1 MITTIFNII
10 GDSSACG
17 ISAEKI
23 LVTYNY
29 AVGSIVY
36 NINKAKIGI
45 LNAVAIKKVRII
57 NSMPTP
63 VNNNKIPSIYEPIGD
78 RHTTILYQ
86 DTYNGLWNE
95 DELCS
100 EQEAT
105 DLAIAY
111 LERRQAAILAEMIDC
126 E

>member
-1 MITTIFNII
+1 MITTFNII

-36 NINKAKIGI
+36 NIKKAKIGI

-57 NSMPTP
+57 NPIPPPLPT
-63 VNNNKIPSIYEPIGD
+63 NKIPSIYKQDGD

-86 DTYNGLWNE
+86 DTYNGLWN
-95 DELCS
+95 DYDLCT

-111 LERRQAAILAEMIDC
+111 LEKQQAAILEKMADC
-126 E
+126 DL

>member
-1 MITTIFNII
+1 LTTFSII

-57 NSMPTP
+57 NPMPPP
-63 VNNNKIPSIYEPIGD
+63 VGNNKIPSIYITTGD

-86 DTYNGLWNE
+86 DTYNGLWN
-95 DELCS
+95 DYDLCS

-105 DLAIAY
+105 DFAIAY
-111 LERRQAAILAEMIDC
+111 LEKRQAAILEEMIDC
-126 E
+126 EM